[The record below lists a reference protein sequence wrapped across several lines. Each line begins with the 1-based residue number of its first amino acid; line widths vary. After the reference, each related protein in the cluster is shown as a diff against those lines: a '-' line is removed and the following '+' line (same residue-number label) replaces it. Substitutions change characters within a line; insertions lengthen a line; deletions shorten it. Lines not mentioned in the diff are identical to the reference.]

1 MNKIC
6 SHNDYRKYQE
16 KKNNKRITG
25 KYIFLKKEL
34 GVGELSKYRED
45 IKNLQ
50 LWPRKNTCDWKELEW
65 SGVQKPREYPIWK
78 TG

>member
-1 MNKIC
+1 MNKIW
-6 SHNDYRKYQE
+6 SHNDYIKYQE
-16 KKNNKRITG
+16 NKKKGLQENTFFK
-25 KYIFLKKEL
+25 KKEL
-34 GVGELSKYRED
+34 GVGDLSKYRKD

-65 SGVQKPREYPIWK
+65 NGVQRPREYPIWK

>member
-1 MNKIC
+1 MSYRNRGLGLRYKIESHQTMNKIC
-6 SHNDYRKYQE
+6 SHNDYIKYQE
-16 KKNNKRITG
+16 NKKTKRITE

-50 LWPRKNTCDWKELEW
+50 L
-65 SGVQKPREYPIWK
+65 
-78 TG
+78 

>member
-6 SHNDYRKYQE
+6 SHNDYIKYQE
-16 KKNNKRITG
+16 NKKTKRITG
-25 KYIFLKKEL
+25 KYIFFKKEL

-50 LWPRKNTCDWKELEW
+50 L
-65 SGVQKPREYPIWK
+65 
-78 TG
+78 